1 MSPPSSKSPD
11 PSQIVHTVV
20 TQYVDQPMGY
30 YVPGVESPRN
40 QVWFMGRRIW
50 YPQTSWLLFSLV
62 ISFLSFFFIPLLPAF
77 IGVLIAIYC
86 VKNGDIRGY
95 IVIIVNLLIGYVSTF
110 F

>member
-1 MSPPSSKSPD
+1 MIPPSSQSPH
-11 PSQIVHTVV
+11 PPQIVHTVV
-20 TQYVDQPMGY
+20 TQHVDQSMGY

-50 YPQTSWLLFSLV
+50 YPQTSLLLFSLI

-77 IGVLIAIYC
+77 IGVLIATYC

-95 IVIIVNLLIGYVSTF
+95 LVIIVNLLIGYLSILF
-110 F
+110 